1 MNKNRKD
8 TIAAVEFSGKFKL
21 NFTKN
26 TKKHNA
32 NEYCSKSGKQKNF
45 STKNKKTIKI
55 SKTLNKICKTFFV
68 LTKIR

>member
-32 NEYCSKSGKQKNF
+32 NEYCSKSGKQKIF
-45 STKNKKTIKI
+45 QPKIKRQL
-55 SKTLNKICKTFFV
+55 KLVKH
-68 LTKIR
+68 